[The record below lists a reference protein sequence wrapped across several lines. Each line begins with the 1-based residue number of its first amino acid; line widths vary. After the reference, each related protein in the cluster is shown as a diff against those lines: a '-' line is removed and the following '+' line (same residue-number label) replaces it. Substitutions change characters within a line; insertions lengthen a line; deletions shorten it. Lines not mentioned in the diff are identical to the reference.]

1 MVRAMAEPGS
11 SLAAPSERADRR
23 PGAPI
28 RPAIVLAGTV
38 LLLWPSLLNWHPY
51 LFWDSYGYFL
61 QGKAYAQLLL
71 GWLGLAPAPV
81 ETEPGWI
88 GAAARML
95 ARDPAIRS
103 PSWSLLSYVLAV
115 SGSFW
120 LLALLNAA
128 VAAATLE
135 LVLVRLFNVLPAR
148 RLAIVAG
155 MASLTSLPWF
165 ACFLMPDLYAGL
177 LILAAGIVAFA
188 WPTLRPAERYAGS
201 MLLLLAITFHGSH
214 LLLAVTLMPIA
225 MLLPLAHDTRR
236 ARAMRL
242 TLPIL
247 AAVAFQLGVSWLGFS
262 QLTLTPQAPPFLLA
276 RSWEDG
282 PARAYLTAACPD
294 AGWTICAH
302 LDRLAA
308 SAQEFLW
315 RAQDSYWSLDLD
327 QRAALRAEEGAILRQ
342 AIGAAPL
349 AQLRASTG
357 NALDQL
363 VRFGLDDFVLG
374 RGAAVTPDDYTFVY
388 LPLAPAAVWGL
399 GLFSATIYLTVLAAS
414 AVVAAKLWRHR
425 SPATDPAI
433 ACCLLVLAALVLNA
447 AICGVLSG
455 PNDRYQARVAWLLP
469 LMAAGLMARSR
480 QPRAAAP

>member
-1 MVRAMAEPGS
+1 MADATGEAKQPP
-11 SLAAPSERADRR
+11 LRVAFDRR
-23 PGAPI
+23 LKLEFHGTRITSDSGLLAYRELDDALGLTATAASALAEGRRGKNI
-28 RPAIVLAGTV
+28 RHRLLGLLRQAVYGRLAGYEDV
-38 LLLWPSLLNWHPY
+38 N
-51 LFWDSYGYFL
+51 D
-61 QGKAYAQLLL
+61 A
-71 GWLGLAPAPV
+71 
-81 ETEPGWI
+81 E
-88 GAAARML
+88 RL

-214 LLLAVTLMPIA
+214 LLLAVTLVPIA

-236 ARAMRL
+236 VRAMRL

-247 AAVAFQLGVSWLGFS
+247 AAVAFQLGASWLGFGE
-262 QLTLTPQAPPFLLA
+262 LTLTPQPPPFLLA

-349 AQLRASTG
+349 AQLRASMG

-374 RGAAVTPDDYTFVY
+374 RGAAARGAQARPLLATFAVGRSAQPAGVAADGAGPDRRGAGGGGPRRSGGGDADRA
-388 LPLAPAAVWGL
+388 PGGARQPHARAPA
-399 GLFSATIYLTVLAAS
+399 
-414 AVVAAKLWRHR
+414 
-425 SPATDPAI
+425 PARAH
-433 ACCLLVLAALVLNA
+433 
-447 AICGVLSG
+447 
-455 PNDRYQARVAWLLP
+455 
-469 LMAAGLMARSR
+469 
-480 QPRAAAP
+480 PR